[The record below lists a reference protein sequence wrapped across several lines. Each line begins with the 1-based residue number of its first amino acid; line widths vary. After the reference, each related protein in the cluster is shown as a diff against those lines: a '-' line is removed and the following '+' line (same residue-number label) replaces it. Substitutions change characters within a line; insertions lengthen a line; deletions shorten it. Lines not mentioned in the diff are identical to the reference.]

1 MGFLHSKK
9 LKYVQFIIFY
19 ISKMKF
25 NVTKKKRIRIVIK
38 YNSPEN
44 MTDVTTVYNLC
55 IRKR

>member
-9 LKYVQFIIFY
+9 LKYAQFILFY

-25 NVTKKKRIRIVIK
+25 NVTNKNKVRMVIK